1 MILVTPELNVPLPT
15 SMTQEQARDLH
26 ELALRAFHTVEFL
39 EQNGAEIDEPT
50 DLDRKE
56 ARSVFLGTPGVP
68 VEPMTPGKALVL
80 KALLEEYDVEVV
92 RNAVQVRNYVKLR
105 LLELSD
111 SKRESTQLKALEL
124 LGKMADVQ
132 AFSDKLE
139 ISVTHQTTAELE
151 AQLAEKLSSYM
162 KDIVD
167 MEDPESVPAH
177 EAETMLLESAPA
189 VDLYDVDGEL
199 GDDSDRE
206 AAKEETI

>member
-1 MILVTPELNVPLPT
+1 
-15 SMTQEQARDLH
+15 MTVEQAHDLH
-26 ELALRAFHTVEFL
+26 ETAMRAFHTVEFL
-39 EQNGAEIDEPT
+39 EQNGADIEDPT

-56 ARSVFLGTPGVP
+56 ARSVFLDTPGVP
-68 VEPMTPGKALVL
+68 LEPMTPGKALVL
-80 KALLEEYDVEVV
+80 KSLLDAYDVEVV
-92 RNAVQVRNYVKLR
+92 RNAVQVRNYVKMR

-139 ISVTHQTTAELE
+139 INITHQTTAELE

-167 MEDPESVPAH
+167 MEDPDSTPSYKT
-177 EAETMLLESAPA
+177 ETMLLESAPA
-189 VDLYDVDGEL
+189 VDMYDVDGEL
-199 GDDSDRE
+199 GADPVQTD
-206 AAKEETI
+206 EEESL